1 MSKCDLKIVY
11 DRPDRRYRGGE
22 AVTGTVLVQVNKNVR
37 CDGLMIEHFWQ
48 THGRGNTATGDPQT
62 NVPFRGDLQAG
73 QSVSY
78 PFSFVAPQGPPTYHG
93 HYVNIDHYVNVR
105 VDIPWALDPKHKE
118 EYILLPGRGDYGH
131 LPGEAA
137 GQAHGKGF
145 LAKLG
150 MPVGIAMIVIGFFLF
165 CPFGLV
171 LVPAGCVI
179 LFFAL
184 RKSFAEKKIGKVELL
199 CGPPNVRPGG
209 GVPVRLA
216 FTPRGS
222 AHLNGITAK
231 LTGVEQCVSG
241 SGTDRTTH
249 THKLHERVFA
259 LSPARDVTANQPLR
273 VEGMVPIPQTN
284 AFTFHADDNDLIWK
298 LEVRIDIPLWPDW
311 LENRV
316 LIVRPVAEAPDV
328 EVAELAEIPEVGAEQ
343 AAGMAAVDEAGP
355 PAGDAFEPIGS
366 ETPSGEALFAEEPS
380 LFEQPAAEEAPLFE
394 QPVPEPPSAEQRPTP
409 DEPPGRATLA
419 EIVRRIAA
427 ASKYGFERDEIIKE
441 YAGQLFPC
449 TIEIDKIERTYGYVP
464 DERFRNGQ
472 TVTGRIAGADCT
484 VSLELSEARNEEL
497 QSIGPGGTLR
507 ADCALLKWS
516 SIYDRLEMREA

>member
-22 AVTGTVLVQVNKNVR
+22 AVTGTVHVQVNKDVR
-37 CDGLMIEHFWQ
+37 CNGLMVEHFWQ
-48 THGRGNTATGDPQT
+48 THGRGNTATGERQT
-62 NVPFRGDLQAG
+62 NVLFRGDLQAG
-73 QSVSY
+73 QLVSY

-93 HYVNIDHYVNVR
+93 HYLNIDHYVNLR
-105 VDIPWALDPKHKE
+105 VDIPWALDPKRKE

-131 LPGEAA
+131 LPSEAA
-137 GQAHGKGF
+137 GQAHSKGF

-150 MPVGIAMIVIGFFLF
+150 MPVGLAMIVIGIFLL
-165 CPFGLV
+165 CPFGLI
-171 LVPAGCVI
+171 LIPAGCAI
-179 LFFAL
+179 LFFSL
-184 RKSFAEKKIGKVELL
+184 RKSLAEKKIGKVELT
-199 CGPPNVRPGG
+199 CGTPNVRPGS

-222 AHLNGITAK
+222 AHLNGITAT

-259 LSPARDVTANQPLR
+259 LSPERDLAANQPIR
-273 VEGMVPIPQTN
+273 VEGLVLIPQTE

-298 LEVRIDIPLWPDW
+298 LEIRIDIPLWPDW
-311 LENRV
+311 LESRA
-316 LIVRPVAEAPDV
+316 LIVRPAAEAQVV
-328 EVAELAEIPEVGAEQ
+328 EIAELAEIPEIVAEQ
-343 AAGMAAVDEAGP
+343 AAGMAAVDEALSP
-355 PAGDAFEPIGS
+355 VGDAFEPIDS
-366 ETPSGEALFAEEPS
+366 ETPSGEALFAEEPP
-380 LFEQPAAEEAPLFE
+380 LFEQPAAEEPPLFE
-394 QPVPEPPSAEQRPTP
+394 QPVPEPPSAEQQPTL
-409 DEPPGRATLA
+409 DEPSGGATLA

-441 YAGQLFPC
+441 YVGQLFPC

-484 VSLELSEARNEEL
+484 VSLELSETRNEEL
-497 QSIGPGGTLR
+497 QSLGRGGTLR
-507 ADCALLKWS
+507 VDCVLLKWS